1 MPHDYG
7 LEGAKRL
14 LPTYRHHRHR
24 QLRLFEDL
32 VVLRILG
39 ESRKLREPGPHSTW
53 LRVSRGKEISGG
65 FVGPTWIAG
74 KVIPYSVNEALDLI
88 GINRGVGVCHHVAN
102 VVSDHR
108 CFVVS
113 QRSHNGTN
121 ILGLS
126 LFIVAICR
134 LGGTPNATEIQHHYR
149 MVLHEICGQRSPRD
163 AIFSVPMDE
172 HHYEPAST
180 RTHKNVCPFRAVYG
194 SLLKVRGQGRGSSA

>member
-126 LFIVAICR
+126 LFIVAIGSF
-134 LGGTPNATEIQHHYR
+134 GGTPNATEIRHYHR
-149 MVLHEICGQRSPRD
+149 VVLHEICGQRSPRI

-172 HHYEPAST
+172 HHYGPASSPT
-180 RTHKNVCPFRAVYG
+180 SKNARPIRAVYCFR
-194 SLLKVRGQGRGSSA
+194 LKAGRQGRRSLA